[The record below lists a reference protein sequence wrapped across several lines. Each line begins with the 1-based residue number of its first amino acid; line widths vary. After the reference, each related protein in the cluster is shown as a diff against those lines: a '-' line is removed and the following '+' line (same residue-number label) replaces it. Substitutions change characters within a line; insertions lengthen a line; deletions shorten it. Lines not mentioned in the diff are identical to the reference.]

1 MPARPRS
8 GMRHRRSSG
17 GRRGSWR
24 PARREPACARR
35 TWPWTNAARP
45 RCWRSPGRCRP
56 SSTAPSRRHVG
67 LAARQR
73 RWSSWPGGPPP
84 GVRPVLGDHCIVGRG
99 PEGSRQAGSGDSNST
114 APSCVARGQE
124 ATGRLS
130 CGFFDP
136 LVTASVH
143 GCPSLPPTVAD
154 PARTRATTA
163 PAGSG
168 PLRRG
173 RLRRSGPL
181 PLTVCSAR
189 GWEREVERHQAKPAD
204 AIRLLPDGKAR
215 RSSSDTLTG
224 AT

>member
-35 TWPWTNAARP
+35 TWPWTNAAGP

-143 GCPSLPPTVAD
+143 GCPSLPP
-154 PARTRATTA
+154 PLRIRR
-163 PAGSG
+163 G
-168 PLRRG
+168 PGLPPPRQALRSLRRG

-181 PLTVCSAR
+181 LLTVCSAR
-189 GWEREVERHQAKPAD
+189 GWGP
-204 AIRLLPDGKAR
+204 
-215 RSSSDTLTG
+215 RSRAAPSETR
-224 AT
+224 

>member
-35 TWPWTNAARP
+35 TWPWTNAAGP

-99 PEGSRQAGSGDSNST
+99 PGGLAASR
-114 APSCVARGQE
+114 V
-124 ATGRLS
+124 GRLELHCALVRRPRS
-130 CGFFDP
+130 GSYRKAELRFLRSLGDRFCPWLSIASPNRCGPGADQGY
-136 LVTASVH
+136 H
-143 GCPSLPPTVAD
+143 GPGRLRS
-154 PARTRATTA
+154 
-163 PAGSG
+163 
-168 PLRRG
+168 LRRG
-173 RLRRSGPL
+173 RLRRSGP
-181 PLTVCSAR
+181 PSLTVCSAR
-189 GWEREVERHQAKPAD
+189 GWDREVERHQAKPAD